1 MAQEEVTACER
12 PRYFA
17 YRVSGFSKVLRHFAL
32 EARGQW
38 WFEEAGDA
46 TERKWTYTFDARSP
60 LGKPVL
66 FPIV

>member
-1 MAQEEVTACER
+1 M
-12 PRYFA
+12 
-17 YRVSGFSKVLRHFAL
+17 SGFSKVLRHFAL

-60 LGKPVL
+60 LGKLVL